1 MRACGGPGWQCERMS
16 EDGLNL
22 YMSQYLG
29 VAPSVLAEYGAFDV
43 SVASDLPLFVDPFLL
58 FHSEKPEYQQLHE
71 EILRYLRFLRDKASS
86 GTLEPALIRSL
97 FRFPEVRQNWL
108 GFSVLGNGGLGLGSK
123 FASAL
128 RDSLTSILNDFG
140 AEQITRSSH
149 LEKVGLIRPG
159 VGRDGISDFTTNLI
173 KEYLLEYTQT
183 FARQYLKSEQCRD
196 FAVRHVRFN
205 YETEAWESGCYRLPA
220 VWGDYVLLTPI
231 DMLTRDD
238 TWISFG
244 DMVNRFASIP
254 TALPNDELR
263 AQVSNYFAKALG
275 DKPNR
280 AQAVAAVQSTVRQY
294 PELLD
299 YYIRIREDAGDDAE
313 HQSQEKVRDTFEVFV
328 AQLTR
333 LVHDLRARTDFYNV
347 GWSSYDEA
355 LTRARHF
362 KHYVEDQDG
371 WKLVNRGNGA
381 FAKESEVQLYFG
393 LAWFGS
399 AFDVNREPNNGRGPV
414 DFKIS
419 IGAADKS
426 LIEFKL
432 ASNRQLKRNLQNQ
445 VEIYKK
451 ANGTATAV
459 TVIIA
464 YTAEEQDRVKK
475 QLKELDLAARADIIV
490 IDARGDNKPTGS
502 KA

>member
-1 MRACGGPGWQCERMS
+1 MR
-16 EDGLNL
+16 EDDDLNL
-22 YMSQYLG
+22 YLSQYLG
-29 VAPSVLAEYGAFDV
+29 VGPEVFEQYGAFDV

-58 FHSEKPEYQQLHE
+58 FHSDKAEYQELHRGV
-71 EILRYLRFLRDKASS
+71 LRYLRFLRDKASS
-86 GTLEPALIRSL
+86 ELLEPALVRSL

-108 GFSVLGNGGLGLGSK
+108 GFSVLGNGGLGLGPK

-128 RDSLTSILNDFG
+128 RESLTSILNDFG
-140 AEQITRSSH
+140 EEQITRSSH

-183 FARQYLKSEQCRD
+183 FARQHLGPEQCRD
-196 FAVRHVRFN
+196 FGVRHVRFN
-205 YETEAWESGCYRLPA
+205 YDTEAWESGTYFLP
-220 VWGDYVLLTPI
+220 VLWGDFVLLTPI

-238 TWISFG
+238 TWISFT
-244 DMVNRFASIP
+244 DMVGRFSSIP
-254 TALPNDELR
+254 EALPNAELR
-263 AQVSNYFAKALG
+263 AQVSNYFALALG
-275 DKPNR
+275 NKPKR
-280 AQAVAAVQSTVRQY
+280 EHVVAAVEATVRQY

-299 YYIRIREDAGDDAE
+299 YYIRLREDAGDEAE
-313 HQSQEKVRDTFEVFV
+313 QQSLAKVRDTFEIFV
-328 AQLTR
+328 EQLTR
-333 LVHDLRARTDFYNV
+333 LVRDLVARTDFYNI

-355 LTRARHF
+355 LTRAKLF

-371 WKLVNRGNGA
+371 WKLVNRGNGV
-381 FAKESEVQLYFG
+381 FAKETEVQLYFG

-445 VEIYKK
+445 VEIYKR
-451 ANGTATAV
+451 ANDTATAV
-459 TVIIA
+459 TVIVA
-464 YTAEEQDRVKK
+464 YTAAEHDRVIA
-475 QLKELDLAARADIIV
+475 QLHELNLQAREDIIV
-490 IDARGDNKPTGS
+490 IDARSDNKQTGS

>member
-1 MRACGGPGWQCERMS
+1 VPDDE
-16 EDGLNL
+16 LNL
-22 YMSQYLG
+22 YLSQYLG
-29 VAPSVLAEYGAFDV
+29 IGPEVLEAYGAFDV

-58 FHSEKPEYQQLHE
+58 FHSDKPEYQTLHQT
-71 EILRYLRFLRDKASS
+71 ILRYLRFLRDKASS
-86 GTLEPALIRSL
+86 SPMEPALVRSL

-108 GFSVLGNGGLGLGSK
+108 GFSVLGNGGLGLGLK
-123 FASAL
+123 FATAL
-128 RDSLTSILNDFG
+128 QESLISILNDFG
-140 AEQITRSSH
+140 AEQITLSSH

-173 KEYLLEYTQT
+173 KEYLLEYTQE
-183 FARQYLKSEQCRD
+183 FARQHLQPEQCRD

-205 YETEAWESGCYRLPA
+205 YETQAWESGTYYLP
-220 VWGDYVLLTPI
+220 VLWGDFVLLTPI
-231 DMLTRDD
+231 DMLTRDE

-244 DMVNRFASIP
+244 DMVRRFSTIP
-254 TALPNDELR
+254 EALPNAELR
-263 AQVSNYFAKALG
+263 AQVSNYFAMALG
-275 DKPNR
+275 DKPSQER
-280 AQAVAAVQSTVRQY
+280 VVAAVQATIRHH

-299 YYIRIREDAGDDAE
+299 CYIRLREEAGDQATE
-313 HQSQEKVRDTFEVFV
+313 QSLQKVQDTFDIFV

-333 LVHDLRARTDFYNV
+333 LVRDVGARTDFYEI

-355 LTRARHF
+355 LARAKLF

-371 WKLVNRGNGA
+371 WKLVNRGDGV
-381 FAKESEVQLYFG
+381 FAKETEVQLYFG

-414 DFKIS
+414 DFKVS

-432 ASNRQLKRNLQNQ
+432 ASNRQLKRNLEHQ

-451 ANGTATAV
+451 ANNTATAV
-459 TVIIA
+459 TVILA
-464 YTAEEQDRVKK
+464 YTAAQQARVAAF
-475 QLKELDLAARADIIV
+475 LGELGLANREDIVV
-490 IDARGDNKPTGS
+490 IDARSDNKPTGS

>member
-1 MRACGGPGWQCERMS
+1 MP
-16 EDGLNL
+16 DDDLNL
-22 YMSQYLG
+22 YLSQYLG
-29 VAPSVLAEYGAFDV
+29 IGLEVLEAYGAFDV

-58 FHSEKPEYQQLHE
+58 FHSDKPEYQALHQS
-71 EILRYLRFLRDKASS
+71 ILRYLRFLRDKASS
-86 GTLEPALIRSL
+86 GPIEPALVRSL

-108 GFSVLGNGGLGLGSK
+108 GFSVLGNGGLGLGPK
-123 FASAL
+123 FATAL
-128 RDSLTSILNDFG
+128 RESLTSILNDFG
-140 AEQITRSSH
+140 TEQITQSSH

-173 KEYLLEYTQT
+173 KEYLLEYTQE
-183 FARQYLKSEQCRD
+183 FARQHLQPEQCRD

-205 YETEAWESGCYRLPA
+205 YETEAWESGTYYLP
-220 VWGDYVLLTPI
+220 VLWGDFVLLTPI

-244 DMVNRFASIP
+244 DMVRRFSTIP
-254 TALPNDELR
+254 QALPNAELR
-263 AQVSNYFAKALG
+263 AQVSNYFAVALG
-275 DKPNR
+275 DKPSQER
-280 AQAVAAVQSTVRQY
+280 VVAAVQATIRQH

-299 YYIRIREDAGDDAE
+299 YYIRLREEAGDQATE
-313 HQSQEKVRDTFEVFV
+313 QSLQKVQDTFDIFV

-333 LVHDLRARTDFYNV
+333 LVRDIGARTDFYKI
-347 GWSSYDEA
+347 GWASYDEA
-355 LTRARHF
+355 LARAKLF

-371 WKLVNRGNGA
+371 WKLVNRGDGV
-381 FAKESEVQLYFG
+381 FAKETEVQLYFG

-414 DFKIS
+414 DFKVS

-432 ASNRQLKRNLQNQ
+432 ASNRQLKRNLEHQ

-451 ANGTATAV
+451 ANDTATAV

-464 YTAEEQDRVKK
+464 YTAAEQGRVAAYLRELGLVDREDVV
-475 QLKELDLAARADIIV
+475 V
-490 IDARGDNKPTGS
+490 IDARSDNKPTGS

>member
-1 MRACGGPGWQCERMS
+1 MA
-16 EDGLNL
+16 DDDLTL
-22 YMSQYLG
+22 YLSQYLG
-29 VAPSVLAEYGAFDV
+29 RGPEVLEAYGAFDV

-58 FHSEKPEYQQLHE
+58 FHSDKPEYQELHQA
-71 EILRYLRFLRDKASS
+71 ILRYLRFLRDKASA
-86 GTLEPALIRSL
+86 GPMEPALVRSL

-108 GFSVLGNGGLGLGSK
+108 GFSVLGNGGLGLGPT
-123 FASAL
+123 FATAL
-128 RDSLTSILNDFG
+128 QESLTSILNDFG
-140 AEQITRSSH
+140 AEQITQSSH

-173 KEYLLEYTQT
+173 KEYLLEYTQA
-183 FARQYLKSEQCRD
+183 FARQHLEPEQCRN

-205 YETEAWESGCYRLPA
+205 YETEAWESGTYYLP
-220 VWGDYVLLTPI
+220 VLWGDFVLLTPI

-244 DMVNRFASIP
+244 DMVGRFSTIP
-254 TALPNDELR
+254 EALPNAELR
-263 AQVSNYFAKALG
+263 AQVSNYFAIALG
-275 DKPNR
+275 DKPSR
-280 AQAVAAVQSTVRQY
+280 ERIVAAVQATIRQH

-299 YYIRIREDAGDDAE
+299 YYIRLREEAGDEATE
-313 HQSQEKVRDTFEVFV
+313 QSRQKVQDTFDIFV

-333 LVHDLRARTDFYNV
+333 LVRDIGAHTDFYTI

-355 LTRARHF
+355 MARAKMF

-371 WKLVNRGNGA
+371 WKLVNRGDGV
-381 FAKESEVQLYFG
+381 FARETEVQLYFG

-432 ASNRQLKRNLQNQ
+432 ASNRQLKRNLEHQ

-451 ANGTATAV
+451 ANNTATAV
-459 TVIIA
+459 TIIIA
-464 YTAEEQDRVKK
+464 YTAGEQARVATYLDELGLADR
-475 QLKELDLAARADIIV
+475 EDIIV
-490 IDARGDNKPTGS
+490 LDARSDNKPTGS